1 MADRVKST
9 EQERLERLRVQLTG
23 AGEPDRLVQALES
36 GPYGNVLIGA
46 LLHGA
51 DRLRQ
56 GRTPTDLERLLLDAV
71 APAIP
76 EAEIREWGRVYREV
90 VTAQGRSA
98 LVPKVITGRSV
109 AEGYAVA
116 DLRRDFSQVVD
127 EALAAPNVRVVD
139 AFEAAE
145 EGSDSEAFIA
155 VCKER
160 KLGITAFA
168 PPAEPM
174 ADVPGAQENTPDGAG
189 GGPGVAASFRV
200 KLVLDSFKVERAVG
214 DQGGGKDEIYWTA
227 AAAGQG
233 AFRSEEFGSMKKG
246 ETRHFYKTTL
256 YDAPMGQF
264 VGVAIQCWE
273 ADQSSSEWDTALI
286 KALREAAASLE
297 TLLLIDSFLGVLP
310 VWVGV
315 SFEIG
320 KMFLLISEKL
330 RNYDDLS
337 AERSILMD
345 FNQVARM
352 HLSDSPRH
360 RFTFDG
366 DGRHVLKIRSEG
378 DRPTWPVGTIEMTR
392 FPLGEHENGPMD
404 AVPVPLGWRSE
415 SAPCLVGHDGTL
427 YAFFSRPGDQHLMFS
442 HLQGPTWTQPVPVGD
457 FHTACQ
463 PSAAVRN
470 GTLRCAFSD
479 LEDDGA
485 VVISDYDGTT
495 WGPRQKARGNSWL
508 YGPGLSPDGSV
519 VVFRDDATGKMRVE
533 GDGFPSTVATTGHET
548 PSGPAVFFHQGKL
561 KVAYRTSTHPTIIT
575 DTVEPGDRNFPDY
588 PVWENDMYGP
598 DPWNDDT
605 EHGPAAAEGG
615 GRVYVAS
622 RSIKGKLEVNS
633 APANERNWMMFLW
646 LGWDTIRMMDQP
658 SLAALGDHMYV
669 MYRRAEPA

>member
-9 EQERLERLRVQLTG
+9 EQERLERLRAQLTG
-23 AGEPDRLVQALES
+23 TGEPDRLVRALES

-90 VTAQGRSA
+90 VTAQGRAA
-98 LVPKVITGRSV
+98 LVPEVITGRSV

-116 DLRRDFSQVVD
+116 DLRRDFSHVVD

-139 AFEAAE
+139 AFEASE
-145 EGSDSEAFIA
+145 EGADSEAFIA

-174 ADVPGAQENTPDGAG
+174 AAAPAAQEHTPDGAG
-189 GGPGVAASFRV
+189 ADPGVAASFRV

-233 AFRSEEFGSMKKG
+233 AYRSEEFGAMKKG
-246 ETRHFYKTTL
+246 QTRHFDIYNNIL

-264 VGVAIQCWE
+264 VGVSIQCWE
-273 ADQSSSEWDTALI
+273 ADQSTSEWDKALV

-310 VWVGV
+310 VWVGM

-320 KMFLLISEKL
+320 KMFLLIAEKL

-345 FNQVARM
+345 LNQLAKM
-352 HLSDSPRH
+352 HHSDSPRH
-360 RFTFDG
+360 SFSFDG
-366 DGRHVLKIRSEG
+366 DGRHTLKIRSEG
-378 DRPTWPVGTIEMTR
+378 DRPTWPVGTIEITR
-392 FPLGEHENGPMD
+392 FPLGDHENGTMD
-404 AVPVPLGWRSE
+404 AIPVPLGWRSE
-415 SAPCLVGHDGTL
+415 SAPCLVAHGDTL
-427 YAFFSRPGDQHLMFS
+427 YAFFSRPDDQHLMFS
-442 HLQGPTWTQPVPVGD
+442 HLQGPTWTEPVPVGD
-457 FHTACQ
+457 FHTVRQ
-463 PSAAVRN
+463 PSAAVYN

-479 LEDDGA
+479 LDDDGA

-495 WGPRQKARGNSWL
+495 WGPRQKTGGKSWL
-508 YGPGLSPDGSV
+508 YGPGLSPDGSAV
-519 VVFRDDATGKMRVE
+519 AFCEGKLGLSGDDWPYTIAN
-533 GDGFPSTVATTGHET
+533 GHEAT
-548 PSGPAVFFHQGKL
+548 SGPAVFVHEGKL
-561 KVAYRTSTHPTIIT
+561 KVAYRISTFPTVIL
-575 DTVEPGDRNFPDY
+575 DTVEPGLFDHKPR
-588 PVWENDMYGP
+588 WKNDMHGP
-598 DPWNDDT
+598 GLWNGDT
-605 EHGPAAAEGG
+605 DHGPAAAEGG
-615 GRVYVAS
+615 GRVYVAI
-622 RSIKGKLEVNS
+622 RDTEGKLQVNS
-633 APANERNWMMFLW
+633 ALANERYWWMFIW
-646 LGWDTIRMMDQP
+646 LGWDTIRTMDEP
-658 SLAALGDHMYV
+658 SLAALGNRMYV